1 MTVDQLRDRQNAMEE
16 KVYRIWTVL
25 SAFEESAAACISD
38 MLVHVSE
45 GSYVEGVK
53 MADYFIIHVEVLFD
67 AIDDLLNQY
76 HAVAQDELCHQREA
90 KMLCKKVSNFFAL
103 LSHTQES
110 GLRRIGVTQE
120 LLSLVTGL
128 AHYLK
133 VLIRIALTG
142 ALRLEKQYDMK
153 MTAISRFLSQLMEL
167 ANKQR
172 CFPAAPEPLM
182 TFDFCQVCK
191 QVCDDQCFKFQHYL
205 WHDRCFACCKC
216 CAPLRDQY
224 REVSLDPSDQTLLC
238 KHCAT
243 QTPGLR
249 QGFEHVTQLQQYSFL
264 LRVSLKRLYNL
275 LNVNENAALYDRT
288 DDRHAIQHNIHPP
301 SEILTKDPYAASYP
315 NGDKLAEKINLGDIK
330 RMKSTHMKRKLTDS
344 YRVAKRS
351 TLMETP
357 SPNAAYLTS
366 QPDDQGIASGQQND
380 SCENFIA
387 NTEETTLAN
396 LHILGNED
404 ALTLDDI
411 PQLVAAQ
418 QQIQS
423 SQGPT
428 QHQQTQNYTK
438 IKPDSK
444 FYYFAE
450 LGALDHFMVKHIAVL
465 YLEEIVKSYFTIEEL
480 ADLIDD
486 KKNSTLWGKFVAGLK
501 AGGNK
506 KAPRAKGKS
515 TVTNTKRYNQSHTA
529 ALQNLE
535 GTFGVPLDI
544 LVEKNGVESNLGA
557 GPTRIRIPSFVDDS
571 ISAMKQMDMSIEGIF
586 RKNGNIKRL
595 KVTSEEIDKN
605 PSGYQLINER
615 PIQIAALT
623 KKFLRELPDPLLTF
637 KLHKLFIVAQKLETE
652 AERKRVTHLACC
664 LLPKPNRDTMEVLFL
679 FMKWVATFAHIDEES
694 GSKMD
699 LLNLATVLA
708 PNILYSKSK
717 DPAKDESF
725 AAIES
730 VHMLLKY
737 QEEFCTV
744 PEDFVPML
752 KNLSYGEGDMERNV
766 RDILKK
772 CEVAMKLKKS
782 HSAGNYPTMPPR
794 QHSSPAAVPT
804 SSSILQSPQQEYPAH
819 YHLSTSPVDITYP
832 PNSPNTSPYFLSS
845 PSEQFPTQHSAP
857 THSGAASML
866 VSDALR

>member
-1 MTVDQLRDRQNAMEE
+1 MEE

-53 MADYFIIHVEVLFD
+53 MADDFITHVEVLFA
-67 AIDDLLNQY
+67 AIDDLLDQY

-172 CFPAAPEPLM
+172 CFPAAPESPVTSDL
-182 TFDFCQVCK
+182 CQVCK
-191 QVCDDQCFKFQHYL
+191 EVCDDQCFKFQNRL
-205 WHDRCFACCKC
+205 WHDQCFACSKC
-216 CAPLRDQY
+216 CTPLRGQY
-224 REVSLDPSDQTLLC
+224 LDASLNMSDQLLLC

-264 LRVSLKRLYNL
+264 LRVSLRRLYNL
-275 LNVNENAALYDRT
+275 LNVNGIVYLSMTSSTNEYVIAENDVIYDHT
-288 DDRHAIQHNIHPP
+288 YGNHPMKP
-301 SEILTKDPYAASYP
+301 SVNTPAGMLMKDPYAGSYP
-315 NGDKLAEKINLGDIK
+315 DGDKPPEKINLGDIK
-330 RMKSTHMKRKLTDS
+330 RMKSTHMKRQLTDS

-357 SPNAAYLTS
+357 SPNAAYVTS
-366 QPDDQGIASGQQND
+366 KPEDQNMETNQPARYSKE
-380 SCENFIA
+380 SSLPR
-387 NTEETTLAN
+387 TEEATLSH
-396 LHILGNED
+396 LRVLGNED
-404 ALTLDDI
+404 ALTLADI

-423 SQGPT
+423 SQGPI

-438 IKPDSK
+438 TKPDSK

-450 LGALDHFMVKHIAVL
+450 MGALDHFMVKHIAVL
-465 YLEEIVKSYFTIEEL
+465 NLEETVKSYFTIEEL

-506 KAPRAKGKS
+506 KAPRAK
-515 TVTNTKRYNQSHTA
+515 
-529 ALQNLE
+529 E
-535 GTFGVPLDI
+535 GTFGVPLDL

-557 GPTRIRIPSFVDDS
+557 GPTRIRIPSFIDDS

-586 RKNGNIKRL
+586 RKNGNIRRL
-595 KVTSEEIDKN
+595 KDTSEEIDKN
-605 PSGYQLINER
+605 PNGYQLINE
-615 PIQIAALT
+615 PPVQIAALT

-637 KLHKLFIVAQKLETE
+637 KLHKLFIVAQKLESE
-652 AERKRVTHLACC
+652 ADRKRVTHLACC
-664 LLPKPNRDTMEVLFL
+664 LLPKPNRDTMEVIFL

-708 PNILYSKSK
+708 PNILYSKGK

-725 AAIES
+725 AAIEA
-730 VHMLLKY
+730 VHLLLKY

-744 PEDFVPML
+744 PDDFVPML
-752 KNLSYGEGDMERNV
+752 KTLSYGEGDMELNV

-772 CEVAMKLKKS
+772 CETVMKLKKS
-782 HSAGNYPTMPPR
+782 HSAGSYPVMPQR

-804 SSSILQSPQQEYPAH
+804 SSSILHSPQNECPPSSY
-819 YHLSTSPVDITYP
+819 YLSSSPVDIHYP
-832 PNSPNTSPYFLSS
+832 PTSPNASPYFLSS
-845 PSEQFPTQHSAP
+845 TSSVPLPTQHSAP
-857 THSGAASML
+857 SHSNGAPML